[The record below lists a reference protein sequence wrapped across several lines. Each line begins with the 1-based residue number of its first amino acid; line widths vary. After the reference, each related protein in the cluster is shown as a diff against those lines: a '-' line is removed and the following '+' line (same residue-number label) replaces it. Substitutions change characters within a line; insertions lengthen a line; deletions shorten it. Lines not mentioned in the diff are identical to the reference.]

1 VDTFTFTIHINC
13 NVVLLCYY
21 SLENGVNCCAFAW
34 TFLSTPKSLGGVTVM
49 LIA

>member
-1 VDTFTFTIHINC
+1 MDTFIIHINC
-13 NVVLLCYY
+13 SVVLSCYF
-21 SLENGVNCCAFAW
+21 SLNGVICCAFAW